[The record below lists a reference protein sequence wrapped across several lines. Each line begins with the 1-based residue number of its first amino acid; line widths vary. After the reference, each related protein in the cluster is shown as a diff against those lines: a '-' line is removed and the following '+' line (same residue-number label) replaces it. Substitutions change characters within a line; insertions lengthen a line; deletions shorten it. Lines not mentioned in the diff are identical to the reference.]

1 MASDESDSLRE
12 TSTCVN
18 DGIAVYAGYYSRKIK
33 FKQNAGT
40 GRNHDE
46 LY

>member
-1 MASDESDSLRE
+1 MASDESDSLRA

-18 DGIAVYAGYYSRKIK
+18 DGRTVYAGQYSRKIK
-33 FKQNAGT
+33 FKQNAGI

-46 LY
+46 L